1 MKGLH
6 ALFFVI
12 NSNPSVIP
20 ALAHLTETHKG
31 RGNAARK
38 NVATLLIAHVSSM
51 LSDIVSIA
59 LPDADYRTPLITQKL
74 FHRSLGREIAG
85 PPPDRTPWHFFS
97 KHSPFGTCR
106 PHLVLFA
113 DRHVL

>member
-1 MKGLH
+1 MTMKCIYVP
-6 ALFFVI
+6 LFCNQFQ
-12 NSNPSVIP
+12 PSAIP
-20 ALAHLTETHKG
+20 ALADLTDTHKG

-85 PPPDRTPWHFFS
+85 PPPDRTP
-97 KHSPFGTCR
+97 
-106 PHLVLFA
+106 
-113 DRHVL
+113 